1 MKKNSTGISKL
12 LRALSILFPGNKI
25 AKVDMIGNALQKE
38 NHELVAGQANEVG
51 AVYKFPV
58 VTPGLEA
65 LITITGLKKEELQIN
80 NQLSEEETNDSGT
93 QTLVK
98 PVSVKQ
104 DEESWVSFKIDFK
117 NTDIVPEVQKKSFR
131 ISLNNIFYSLF

>member
-12 LRALSILFPGNKI
+12 IRSLAILFPGNKTG
-25 AKVDMIGNALQKE
+25 KVNLASNTLQKE
-38 NHELVAGQANEVG
+38 NPELVAGQANAVG

-65 LITITGLKKEELQIN
+65 LITITGLKKEEQPIN
-80 NQLSEEETNDSGT
+80 NQPGPEDTNDFGT

-98 PVSVKQ
+98 PAPIKL

-117 NTDIVPEVQKKSFR
+117 NADIVPEVQKKSFR